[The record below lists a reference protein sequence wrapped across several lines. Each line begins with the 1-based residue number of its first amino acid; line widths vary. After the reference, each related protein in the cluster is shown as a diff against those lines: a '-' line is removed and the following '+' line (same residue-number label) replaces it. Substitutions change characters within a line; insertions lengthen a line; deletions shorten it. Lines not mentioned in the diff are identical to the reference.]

1 MRKTGEKRRGGGCSS
16 EQGPNWQAMA
26 QANRQD
32 QIIPAGL
39 FVDSSFPRRKNYS
52 KVKKKKKYS
61 IIIWIEFEAVAGAT
75 GCIESK
81 GHGLI
86 IKPIPVVSKHHQLN
100 LRHTTS
106 SRLLRGLA
114 KSEYTRRLFLA
125 QVVETRSYGTSQSL
139 LATTRIRRAIS
150 AAHGLALPAA
160 SLCLSWLSV
169 SSMQVSRI
177 VIARW
182 RLAKGLSAS
191 ELYVQN
197 TLLH

>member
-1 MRKTGEKRRGGGCSS
+1 
-16 EQGPNWQAMA
+16 MA

-32 QIIPAGL
+32 QIIPARL
-39 FVDSSFPRRKNYS
+39 FEDSSFPRENNYS
-52 KVKKKKKYS
+52 KVKKKYS

-81 GHGLI
+81 GHGLT
-86 IKPIPVVSKHHQLN
+86 IKPLPVVSKHHQLN
-100 LRHTTS
+100 LRHTS
-106 SRLLRGLA
+106 SRLLRVLA

-177 VIARW
+177 VIA
-182 RLAKGLSAS
+182 GGD
-191 ELYVQN
+191 
-197 TLLH
+197 